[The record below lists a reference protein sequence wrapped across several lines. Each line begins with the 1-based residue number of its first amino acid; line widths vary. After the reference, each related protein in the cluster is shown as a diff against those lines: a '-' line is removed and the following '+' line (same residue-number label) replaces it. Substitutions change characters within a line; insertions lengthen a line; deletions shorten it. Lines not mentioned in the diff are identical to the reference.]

1 MKKVLNL
8 VLVALLVVSM
18 ALPVFAESAE
28 SVRQTGAPTVVE
40 VEDKTVT
47 VTVTSVLDQDKA
59 SWEVKQEMQAAA
71 ESLGEGDLTQVQSI
85 QTAVAALNEKN
96 AAEAT
101 GEEAP
106 EEIKT
111 ENLVVSEVFH
121 VDASQAG
128 VAITFEAEG
137 IKAGQFLMVMVF
149 VDGEWV
155 ILDTEKVEILED
167 GKVRIIFENYGTVA
181 FVVDKNEAAA
191 AVAANA

>member
-18 ALPVFAESAE
+18 ILPVFAESAE

-47 VTVTSVLDQDKA
+47 VTVTSLMDQDKA

-71 ESLGEGDLTQVQSI
+71 ESLGEGDLTQVQSV
-85 QTAVAALNEKN
+85 QDAVAVLNEKN

-106 EEIKT
+106 EEIKA

-121 VDASQAG
+121 VDANQAG

-155 ILDTEKVEILED
+155 VLDSEKVEILED

>member
-1 MKKVLNL
+1 M
-8 VLVALLVVSM
+8 
-18 ALPVFAESAE
+18 
-28 SVRQTGAPTVVE
+28 
-40 VEDKTVT
+40 
-47 VTVTSVLDQDKA
+47 DQDKA

-71 ESLGEGDLTQVQSI
+71 ESLGEGDLTQVQSV
-85 QTAVAALNEKN
+85 QDAVAVLNEKN

-106 EEIKT
+106 EEIKA

-121 VDASQAG
+121 VDANQAG

-155 ILDTEKVEILED
+155 VLDSEKVEILED